1 MGESELVSH
10 ITFEQFCRFNG
21 ILAEPIQRTAAPTPD
36 YRVSVGPKCYFVELK
51 QLEPNEDDQPQLRQ
65 LETTG
70 RTAGEVATGKRARNK
85 VDKATRQLTRS
96 AQRGFPT
103 LLVLFNNTGL
113 HTLGV
118 HTDHAAI
125 ESAMYGRVAA
135 GEPTISAVGVLRPYH
150 PDCKGPYLVLYHNES
165 ADVPLDPE
173 GVAHITDYQ
182 YRRQDRRPDEIGC
195 WVHAITGA
203 DI

>member
-1 MGESELVSH
+1 MDESELVSH
-10 ITFEQFCRFNG
+10 ITLEQFCRLNG

-70 RTAGEVATGKRARNK
+70 LTAGEVATGKRARNK
-85 VDKATRQLTRS
+85 VDKATRQLTPS

-103 LLVLFNNTGL
+103 LLVLFDNTGL
-113 HTLGV
+113 HTLDV

-125 ESAMYGRVAA
+125 ESAMYGRVAV

-173 GVAHITDYQ
+173 CVAHITDYQ
-182 YRRQDRRPDEIGC
+182 YRREDRRPDEIGC

>member
-1 MGESELVSH
+1 
-10 ITFEQFCRFNG
+10 
-21 ILAEPIQRTAAPTPD
+21 
-36 YRVSVGPKCYFVELK
+36 
-51 QLEPNEDDQPQLRQ
+51 
-65 LETTG
+65 
-70 RTAGEVATGKRARNK
+70 VATGKRARNK
-85 VDKATRQLTRS
+85 VDKATRQLTPS

-165 ADVPLDPE
+165 ANVPLDPE